1 MIIITIRNIIIIWQ
15 SITSSAS
22 FSPFETQ
29 TSPTRVAKFIQTINS
44 RFSFIS
50 PLLSF
55 YSLSFYFFYF
65 FFIFS
70 ITALDPFFESQPIS
84 LALLWQE

>member
-55 YSLSFYFFYF
+55 YSLSFFFLFFYF
-65 FFIFS
+65 FYYCS
-70 ITALDPFFESQPIS
+70 
-84 LALLWQE
+84 

>member
-1 MIIITIRNIIIIWQ
+1 MIIIKMIIITIRNIIIIWQ

-55 YSLSFYFFYF
+55 YSLSFYFFLF
-65 FFIFS
+65 FYYCS
-70 ITALDPFFESQPIS
+70 
-84 LALLWQE
+84 